1 MLRPIPFTLVLAAAL
16 AAGQPAFAAEAPKP
30 RAAEI
35 APMSAHSLL
44 TRIVPAGRGLVA
56 VGGRG
61 HILRS
66 EDGSAWTQVP
76 APVDAL
82 LTSVFFTD
90 AQHGWAVG
98 HDASILHSADGG
110 RSWKLQNF
118 QPELNLALLD
128 VLFLD
133 AQHGLAVGAYGLM
146 LETRDGGAHWTRLE
160 LPITEEG
167 LHFNALTRLGD
178 GSLLVVGEEG
188 MMALSRDAGA
198 SWERLASPYESSLF
212 AVLAS
217 GASGAVVAGLR
228 GNVFRSDDVA
238 AGAWQRLDTGSQQ
251 SVFGLAAIPGGG
263 VGLAGLNGFLEVV
276 GPSGRIEPQHWRR
289 AGAGPAGAGHELGAF
304 SHLLA
309 WRGDLLTVGDSGVQR
324 WSPAQP

>member
-1 MLRPIPFTLVLAAAL
+1 MFRPIPAVAVLAALL
-16 AAGQPAFAAEAPKP
+16 AAAPAYSAEPPKP
-30 RAAEI
+30 RAAEV
-35 APMSAHSLL
+35 APMSERSLL
-44 TRIVPAGRGLVA
+44 TRVVTAGSALVA
-56 VGGRG
+56 VGARG
-61 HILRS
+61 HVLRS
-66 EDGSAWTQVP
+66 EDGTAWTQVA

-82 LTSVFFTD
+82 LTSVFFAD
-90 AQHGWAVG
+90 ARNGWAVG

-110 RSWKLQNF
+110 RNWKLQNF

-146 LETRDGGAHWTRLE
+146 LETRDGGAHWARLDTP
-160 LPITEEG
+160 LTQEG

-198 SWERLASPYESSLF
+198 TWERLASPYESSLF
-212 AVLAS
+212 AVLAA
-217 GASGAVVAGLR
+217 GPSGAVVAGLR
-228 GNVFRSDDVA
+228 GNAYRSDDVA
-238 AGAWQRLDTGSQQ
+238 TGAWQRLDTGSVQ
-251 SVFGLAAIPGGG
+251 SVFGLAPMPGGR
-263 VGLAGLNGFLEVV
+263 VGMAGLNGFLEVV
-276 GPSGRIEPQHWRR
+276 DSAGRIQPLDWHR
-289 AGAGPAGAGHELGAF
+289 AGAPTAVAGHELGAF

-324 WSPAQP
+324 WSPGAP